1 MGEQPRDAE
10 NTTRAFFKEY
20 MVNRNVEATLG
31 WLTDDVHWIGTGKGE
46 YSCGKEQVLNALE
59 QEFSL
64 DPDAY
69 QLIWEDIRENRLTPD
84 CAVMQGRL
92 TVVRTLPDGKEF
104 AMGARLT
111 SACVRTAEG
120 FRVASIHA
128 SAPAGI
134 QEEGEFFPLS
144 FAESV
149 SREYARRMGRSAL
162 ELLGKNIPGG
172 MLGTY
177 LESGFPLY
185 YVNDRMLAY
194 LGYTYEEFSQA
205 TRGRVANC
213 IHPQDRERVYGVI
226 QEAFGKSRDYEVR
239 YRIQKKSG
247 QYIHVYETGSFAQ
260 AEDGRD
266 ICLCVV
272 RDISAQVE
280 AEDRLKQENLEKER
294 QASRYDQL
302 FQSVLCGIMQWKALD
317 REHIVF
323 KNANRESIRIL
334 GYASIWRIRSL
345 VTLNSFPTSSSVLGW
360 PSSSPNR
367 STITWRSLSFKSPS
381 RASIC
386 SLSITDS
393 TFPSGV
399 SALLSATKS
408 PRLESSSSPM
418 GVSKDAGS
426 LAICM
431 ISITLSSDISRASAS
446 SVTDGS

>member
-205 TRGRVANC
+205 TRGRVAVNGRDVREYTQNGLRSR
-213 IHPQDRERVYGVI
+213 IGVVPQRAVLFKGTLRDNMRWGRADASDEDIYRALDIAQAREFVDQKGDGLELFI
-226 QEAFGKSRDYEVR
+226 SQEGKNLSGGQRQRLTIARALVR
-239 YRIQKKSG
+239 KPDILILDDSASALDFATDARLRSAIRRG
-247 QYIHVYETGSFAQ
+247 TGSMTVFIVSQRAASIKQ
-260 AEDGRD
+260 ADRILVLDDGRIAGQGTHRELLRD
-266 ICLCVV
+266 CSVYREICLSQLSKEEVE
-272 RDISAQVE
+272 RDEQ
-280 AEDRLKQENLEKER
+280 
-294 QASRYDQL
+294 
-302 FQSVLCGIMQWKALD
+302 
-317 REHIVF
+317 
-323 KNANRESIRIL
+323 
-334 GYASIWRIRSL
+334 
-345 VTLNSFPTSSSVLGW
+345 
-360 PSSSPNR
+360 
-367 STITWRSLSFKSPS
+367 
-381 RASIC
+381 
-386 SLSITDS
+386 
-393 TFPSGV
+393 
-399 SALLSATKS
+399 
-408 PRLESSSSPM
+408 
-418 GVSKDAGS
+418 
-426 LAICM
+426 
-431 ISITLSSDISRASAS
+431 
-446 SVTDGS
+446 